1 MPTRAKDEAARDILR
16 LVEAGRLIHQI
27 GARFPLDRVVE
38 AHQAQES
45 GKITGNI
52 VIDISAD

>member
-1 MPTRAKDEAARDILR
+1 MPAAAKDEAARDVVR

-27 GARFPLDRVVE
+27 GARFPLDRIVE

-45 GKITGNI
+45 GYTSANTI
-52 VIDISAD
+52 VDVGAN